1 MTARALRLGVV
12 LGGNLVEER
21 LFADAGPITIGQS
34 LRCRLSIPAD
44 GVPAEHALFVRDQG
58 RLLLVL
64 TDKMTGR
71 LAQGGEMQSALTGTI
86 AIERGARGKLQIG
99 DATILFQEVPVPAR
113 QPRPQLPAS
122 VRGTFADRIDKR
134 LALIVGGSL
143 VVHIALGA
151 WAWMTDVEH
160 PTMGEPRAFAEYRQ
174 DTYSIEM
181 PDDPPAPTQEPGAA
195 TPALPKQ
202 TPAPIVKNP
211 TRITTT
217 QGEPKLTTSDAER
230 FAQMLTTDSE
240 TPGGRTGMNAR
251 TPGAE
256 LDKQINDIRDNN
268 REIGNEESG
277 FRKGPREGIGDGQ
290 DPIVDGDNAKL
301 TQEQHK
307 EEKVKRIDLRPV
319 KPPPLPPGKKH
330 KLTPEM
336 IVAKI
341 KSDYMQGLMR
351 CYAKGLNDD
360 STLSGKVAVT
370 FTVLESGKVG
380 DPSAKG
386 LSTKVDACIASQMAT
401 WRFPQPRDQDNEPE
415 EMEFG
420 MSLAL
425 VAND

>member
-34 LRCRLSIPAD
+34 LRCRLSVPVD
-44 GVPAEHALFVRDQG
+44 GVPAEHTLFVRDQG

-64 TDKMTGR
+64 TDRMTGR
-71 LAQGGEMQSALTGTI
+71 VAQGGEMQSELKGTI

-99 DATILFQEVPVPAR
+99 EATILFQEVPVPAR

-143 VVHIALGA
+143 LVHISLGA

-181 PDDPPAPTQEPGAA
+181 PDEIEPATTQEPSAA

-202 TPAPIVKNP
+202 TPAPIVRNP

-217 QGEPKLTTSDAER
+217 QGEPKMTTDEAER

-251 TPGAE
+251 QPGAE
-256 LDKQINDIRDNN
+256 LDKQIKDIRDNGFK
-268 REIGNEESG
+268 IGKDDGG
-277 FRKGPREGIGDGQ
+277 FRNRPDGINPTDHQITRDTGPLVQEQPRE
-290 DPIVDGDNAKL
+290 
-301 TQEQHK
+301 
-307 EEKVKRIDLRPV
+307 EETKPRIDLRP
-319 KPPPLPPGKKH
+319 PPKRPPGDD
-330 KLTPEM
+330 PSPDG
-336 IVAKI
+336 IIGKI
-341 KSDYMQGLMR
+341 RTDYMPGLMR
-351 CYAKGLNDD
+351 CYQMGLRVEP
-360 STLSGKVAVT
+360 SLRGTVAVT
-370 FTVLESGKVG
+370 FTVLESGKIE
-380 DPSAKG
+380 DPSARGVSKE
-386 LSTKVDACIASQMAT
+386 VDSCIANQMAS
-401 WRFPQPRDQDNEPE
+401 WRFAVPRNAKGESSDLDIKL
-415 EMEFG
+415 
-420 MSLAL
+420 SLAL
-425 VAND
+425 AAGS